1 MISKVVKCWLGLP
14 RNLLCVLRGT
24 AQINGSEPSG
34 NSSTSHG
41 LVTNVPQG
49 SQLHHGIC
57 KSGGIKWM
65 EHLLRVLRYYC

>member
-1 MISKVVKCWLGLP
+1 MISKVVKFWLGLP

-34 NSSTSHG
+34 NLSTNHG

-49 SQLHHGIC
+49 P
-57 KSGGIKWM
+57 
-65 EHLLRVLRYYC
+65 